1 MRSYL
6 QIRTSTL
13 RILIVGMRAT
23 PENVLGLF
31 ITGSFGTGSGPGSPD
46 GQPGWGGGSDRLQ
59 PAMHKSFNARALRKQ
74 RVRQRGSTNTE
85 PGADRGPQTAS
96 PAGVVVVAT
105 GCNLRYTNRSMR
117 ALRRKQSVRVNYHS
131 GSP

>member
-85 PGADRGPQTAS
+85 PGAI
-96 PAGVVVVAT
+96 AT
-105 GCNLRYTNRSMR
+105 GPNLQYTNPSMR
-117 ALRRKQSVRVNYHS
+117 VEVNYHS
-131 GSP
+131 DSP

>member
-1 MRSYL
+1 MPSYL

-13 RILIVGMRAT
+13 RILIVGMSAT

-31 ITGSFGTGSGPGSPD
+31 ITGSFGNRANMHSVATPLLFFIRVAMKST
-46 GQPGWGGGSDRLQ
+46 QAGW
-59 PAMHKSFNARALRKQ
+59 H
-74 RVRQRGSTNTE
+74 RGSTNTE
-85 PGADRGPQTAS
+85 PGAA
-96 PAGVVVVAT
+96 AT
-105 GCNLRYTNRSMR
+105 GCNLRYTKRSMR